1 MAGSTSRQPEKTAN
15 IWRCFHWFPLQM
27 TFEKWAQKFHTDE
40 ASLSRSGWCFRLV
53 VLGGKFDSASERHY
67 PDLVS
72 DTSSVWNF
80 CAHFSNVIWRGNQWW
95 CCQVSFHG
103 ETNGGVVK
111 CWLFSQANEQ
121 AKSEN
126 EQNHVLWFAN
136 GPVLKKG
143 KNSVVLKFVKV
154 WATSKLI
161 INDLLESAS
170 NPHMW

>member
-15 IWRCFHWFPLQM
+15 IWRCCHWFPLQM
-27 TFEKWAQKFHTDE
+27 TFEKQAQKFHTDD
-40 ASLSRSGWCFRLV
+40 ASLPRSGWCFWLV
-53 VLGGKFDSASERHY
+53 VPGGKFDSANERHY

-72 DTSSVWNF
+72 DMSSVWNF
-80 CAHFSNVIWRGNQWW
+80 CARFSNVIWRGNQWW
-95 CCQVSFHG
+95 CHQMSFHG
-103 ETNGGVVK
+103 ETSGVVVK

-143 KNSVVLKFVKV
+143 KNSGVKV
-154 WATSKLI
+154 R
-161 INDLLESAS
+161 
-170 NPHMW
+170 